1 MRSQD
6 KKRILTGTVIVG
18 LICII
23 IVVLTAYSAE
33 LRCENNELID
43 SNEALQGEIDTL
55 NVEIKS
61 ANNIEHI
68 EKVAT
73 EKLGMVYPKA
83 SVYMSAMKTPRA
95 AISPW
100 PSKSR
105 HIIELCEYNSDNF
118 IGERPDN

>member
-55 NVEIKS
+55 NVEI
-61 ANNIEHI
+61 
-68 EKVAT
+68 
-73 EKLGMVYPKA
+73 
-83 SVYMSAMKTPRA
+83 
-95 AISPW
+95 
-100 PSKSR
+100 
-105 HIIELCEYNSDNF
+105 
-118 IGERPDN
+118 